1 MLEISREL
9 GPKEAMPAL
18 ISVPESKQD
27 AEATETSS
35 APPAAADAVATPPA
49 AAGTPVSNGGT
60 DTADDAP
67 PGKGEKGERHIDLHS
82 SGDSVC
88 GGRKRNASKFISFFF
103 SLLIHTKTLP
113 PTVASAPPEP
123 IVAPPAAAPSTDT
136 SVSEMN
142 ELLQSCFLIALKRSL
157 KDKDL
162 PILLNV
168 FFANHLLAVKPKD
181 KNLDMKKTSYK
192 KVR

>member
-35 APPAAADAVATPPA
+35 APPAAADAVATPPPA

-88 GGRKRNASKFISFFF
+88 GGRKRNASKFIS
-103 SLLIHTKTLP
+103 
-113 PTVASAPPEP
+113 
-123 IVAPPAAAPSTDT
+123 
-136 SVSEMN
+136 
-142 ELLQSCFLIALKRSL
+142 
-157 KDKDL
+157 
-162 PILLNV
+162 V
-168 FFANHLLAVKPKD
+168 FFLSAHSHQDSSSHCCICSSGTNRCTACCCAFHRH
-181 KNLDMKKTSYK
+181 
-192 KVR
+192 VR